1 MGKVRRPRGVIMR
14 TVWPKAARSLAKVS
28 RVRTTPLTWGD
39 QASVTIMIFKRPAT
53 PGTGPGSKRLVL
65 RGYKRGLGNAG
76 ARGRSLFAG
85 SCGMS
90 LRRICPAKNLH
101 IPMGIFDKGAA
112 AFNPVSVVEVKD
124 IADPADFGMV
134 DMAAHY
140 PVDAAQLGLVCHDL
154 FEAGDIFHRVLDLV
168 LQPGRQRP
176 VRQAEPLAHRKQQ
189 VVPAQG
195 HAVSPV
201 PRMGQP
207 FGASDHAVEP
217 VAVQHPQ
224 PIAVGS

>member
-14 TVWPKAARSLAKVS
+14 TLWPKAARSLAKVS

-53 PGTGPGSKRLVL
+53 PGMGPGSKRLVL

-85 SCGMS
+85 SCGVS

-112 AFNPVSVVEVKD
+112 AFNPVSVVVIKD
-124 IADPADFGMV
+124 IADLADLGMV
-134 DMAAHY
+134 DMAAHH
-140 PVDAAQLGLVCHDL
+140 PVDAAQLGLMRHDL
-154 FEAGDIFHRVLDLV
+154 LEAGDIFHRVLDLV

-176 VRQAEPLAHRKQQ
+176 IGQAQLLAQGEQQ
-189 VVPAQG
+189 VVPAQR
-195 HAVSPV
+195 P
-201 PRMGQP
+201 
-207 FGASDHAVEP
+207 
-217 VAVQHPQ
+217 
-224 PIAVGS
+224 AVG